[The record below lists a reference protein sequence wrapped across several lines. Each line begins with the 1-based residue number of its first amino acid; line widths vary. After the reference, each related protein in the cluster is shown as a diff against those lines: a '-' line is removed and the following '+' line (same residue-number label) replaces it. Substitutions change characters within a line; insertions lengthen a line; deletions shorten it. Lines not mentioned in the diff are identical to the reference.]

1 MKNEKNSKA
10 IIFCG
15 LPATLKTF
23 LSVRLSGRIGYAYL
37 PTKAIR
43 SVLGKTDGNVLY
55 QDRLDRYSDLSKI
68 VHSILG
74 FGADVVV
81 DGGFP
86 TSESKKI
93 ILNKTNP
100 EHTIIIHCTCDDK
113 TRIKRLGKRANDKSD
128 YESQSAKEILQNVS
142 NRNDSFQEEDPE
154 LELKN
159 GKINSMLVVNTS
171 KMSLKWK
178 GNPPKDL
185 SKKVNLIIK
194 DLLKEYKQN
203 ETTFL
208 ENEII
213 KHFDSFADEYD
224 DTTEWRKNKK
234 ILQSLQT
241 SSIPNP
247 SRVLDIG
254 AGTGLASQWYSEQ
267 GHNVTGIDISPK
279 MLQKASERLNF
290 VLLGSGTKLPFINN
304 YFNLILIRQC
314 LHYVETQQLLSE
326 AQRVL
331 NKGGLIIISS
341 AVCPNEDT
349 KNFWREFKNAT
360 QPLRLEVFT
369 LADIKKLSKKTGCK
383 FIKEIHCSLIRK
395 EKIDSIKKR
404 ARNIPG
410 GLHSFLRNME
420 KLTSKLFP
428 ELEFRIQN
436 DHLIYRQYW
445 VTIWAK
451 KI

>member
-1 MKNEKNSKA
+1 
-10 IIFCG
+10 
-15 LPATLKTF
+15 
-23 LSVRLSGRIGYAYL
+23 V
-37 PTKAIR
+37 
-43 SVLGKTDGNVLY
+43 
-55 QDRLDRYSDLSKI
+55 
-68 VHSILG
+68 
-74 FGADVVV
+74 
-81 DGGFP
+81 
-86 TSESKKI
+86 
-93 ILNKTNP
+93 LNKVNP
-100 EHTIIIHCTCDDK
+100 KNAIIIHCICK
-113 TRIKRLGKRANDKSD
+113 ENIRIKRLERRSKDILD
-128 YESQSAKEILQNVS
+128 YESQSAKNILKSIQQKNELL
-142 NRNDSFQEEDPE
+142 NEENPGLE
-154 LELKN
+154 LEN

-171 KMSLKWK
+171 EMSLKWK

-185 SKKVNLIIK
+185 SKKINLIIK

-213 KHFDSFADEYD
+213 KHFDNFAEEYD
-224 DTTEWRKNKK
+224 DATEWRKNKK

-279 MLQKASERLNF
+279 MLQKASERLDF

-331 NKGGLIIISS
+331 NNSGLIIISS

-410 GLHSFLRNME
+410 GIHSFLRNME